1 MYYMTD
7 WFMCI
12 FIRTL
17 PWNTVLRVFDLFLSE
32 GVKVRLLII
41 KFVHYFQVL
50 FRVGLTM
57 LRENLYPL
65 SKKLKKNNADDL
77 FMDAMT
83 VRQRK
88 NPYLTLL

>member
-41 KFVHYFQVL
+41 EFVDYFQVL

-83 VRQRK
+83 VIQR
-88 NPYLTLL
+88 NNRFLTLL